1 MASKMRRAIDTLF
14 GRLVVIVIGMLVLSH
29 VAWFAIIRFE
39 RDNVQTRF
47 AVEEAVFLV
56 EAVRQHIANTP
67 DQPLPPR
74 VRLVALDSPDV
85 PKQPDE
91 GTPPPLQRFVE
102 DLKDRLP
109 DGTDVRLNEP
119 GGPPSVWVHGAKDA
133 GWVVV
138 PVQPL
143 RPPRSRDRMLVWLAL
158 IFSTAVLAALFG
170 AWQLQSPLR
179 ALAQAVG
186 RFGRGQPTPPVP
198 ERGPR
203 ELRQL
208 THGFNQMVREVSQ
221 TENDRAVMLAGVAHD
236 LKTPLA
242 RLRLRAEMMD
252 DDKMRDGVV
261 RDVDSMAHIVDQFLV
276 FAHDRPDGSE
286 PVPVD
291 EQCERIA
298 RAYRAVSPDAQ
309 PIRLKL
315 EAGPAFALP
324 AASLDRLLSN
334 LLDNAHA
341 YGAPPVVIETR
352 REAKGWV
359 LSVSDHGKGIA
370 PDDLIKASRPFV
382 RLDPA
387 RGGSGH
393 SGLGLAIVERLA
405 RRAGGECEIGN
416 RADGGLQVTMT
427 FPFDSATRPVQERR
441 AGSQHEER
449 AL

>member
-1 MASKMRRAIDTLF
+1 MRRAIDTLF

-56 EAVRQHIANTP
+56 EAVRQHVANTP

-74 VRLVALDSPDV
+74 VRVVPLASPEV
-85 PKQPDE
+85 PRQPDE
-91 GTPPPLQRFVE
+91 NMPPPLQRFVE

-109 DGTDVRLNEP
+109 DGTDVRLSEP
-119 GGPPSVWVHGAKDA
+119 GGPPSVWVHGVKDT

-170 AWQLQSPLR
+170 AWQLQYPLR
-179 ALAQAVG
+179 SLAQAVG

-221 TENDRAVMLAGVAHD
+221 TESDRAVMLAGVAHD

-252 DDKMRDGVV
+252 DEKMRDGVV

-298 RAYRAVSPDAQ
+298 RAYRAVSPGAQ

-324 AASLDRLLSN
+324 AATLDRLLSN

-352 REAKGWV
+352 RESKGWV

-370 PDDLIKASRPFV
+370 PEDLIKASRPFV

-405 RRAGGECEIGN
+405 RRVGGECEVGN
-416 RADGGLQVTMT
+416 RAEGGLQVAMT
-427 FPFDSATRPVQERR
+427 FPFDIASRPVEERR
-441 AGSQHEER
+441 AGPQHEER
-449 AL
+449 VL